1 MFTVAGVLG
10 RRPNGG
16 LFFLQFSRC
25 FDSTRI
31 LMLCSVLN
39 EMGTVRVRTPGQA
52 EDGASICRL
61 TEMSR

>member
-25 FDSTRI
+25 VDSTRI
-31 LMLCSVLN
+31 FMLCSVLIG
-39 EMGTVRVRTPGQA
+39 MGTEIVRTPEQA
-52 EDGASICRL
+52 EDSASIIRL